1 MPEYKSA
8 AQRRSPNQN
17 DLLYQLFRVS
27 LLSTE
32 FRGGCRNPLST
43 SMLNCEPP
51 HPSEKLNKQIIKIR
65 LDLEGRS
72 RLKGR

>member
-1 MPEYKSA
+1 MPDYKRA
-8 AQRRSPNQN
+8 AQRRSPDQN
-17 DLLYQLFRVS
+17 DLLYQLFRFS
-27 LLSTE
+27 WLSTE
-32 FRGGCRNPLST
+32 FKGGCGRPLST

-51 HPSEKLNKQIIKIR
+51 HPSENINKRIIQIR